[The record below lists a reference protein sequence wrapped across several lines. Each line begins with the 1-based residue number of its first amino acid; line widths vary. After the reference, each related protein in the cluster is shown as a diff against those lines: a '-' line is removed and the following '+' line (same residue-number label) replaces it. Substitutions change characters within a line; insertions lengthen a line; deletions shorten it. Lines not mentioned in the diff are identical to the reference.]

1 MLDLNCR
8 HTGENGR
15 KCRYKKWR
23 EKTLIT
29 TYQIRN
35 VLRIYGN
42 QLKRRNSIVE
52 DSLDPPKQHKDVVDI
67 SMDARQKHMVERMS
81 KRLISQISPKNNEQ
95 NNDVSGPEGN
105 VPGNPDA

>member
-1 MLDLNCR
+1 M
-8 HTGENGR
+8 
-15 KCRYKKWR
+15 
-23 EKTLIT
+23 IT

-67 SMDARQKHMVERMS
+67 SMDARQKQMMTRMS
-81 KRLISQISPKNNEQ
+81 EKLISQISPKDNEP
-95 NNDVSGPEGN
+95 NNDVSNPEGN
-105 VPGNPDA
+105 VPGNPGA